1 VLPIL
6 GTDPHAS
13 RETETLKV
21 KTLEAEIGKQEAH
34 DGQDGALG
42 EHALPLFEWKH
53 NALRHSFCSYRLA
66 EVKRVVWSALLAVAM
81 FAGWNVAGAFHG
93 LGPFRG

>member
-1 VLPIL
+1 MSSWCERHQCSVLPIL

-21 KTLEAEIGKQEAH
+21 ETLKAETLEAEIGKQEAH

-42 EHALPLFEWKH
+42 EHALPGGKAWD
-53 NALRHSFCSYRLA
+53 
-66 EVKRVVWSALLAVAM
+66 
-81 FAGWNVAGAFHG
+81 
-93 LGPFRG
+93 